1 MIMIDAAELVDNEFL
16 RQFELKT
23 EDHFAKIE
31 YSLQERKIF
40 LTKLI
45 IPEGIE
51 DENFTAGFLRLV
63 LEHIKEGETLSV
75 VPTSPEI
82 AKFIRR
88 NRQYKSLLPV
98 GLRI

>member
-1 MIMIDAAELVDNEFL
+1 MIDAAELVDNDFL
-16 RQFELKT
+16 RQFELKID
-23 EDHFAKIE
+23 DHFAKIE

-45 IPEGIE
+45 LPEALDNEDFVAEFLTTVFDNIE
-51 DENFTAGFLRLV
+51 ERN
-63 LEHIKEGETLSV
+63 LSV

-88 NRQYKSLLPV
+88 NRRYKKLLPV

>member
-1 MIMIDAAELVDNEFL
+1 MVDAAELIDNDFL
-16 RQFELKT
+16 RQFELKV
-23 EDHFAKIE
+23 DDNLAKIE

-45 IPEGIE
+45 IPENVAE
-51 DENFTAGFLRLV
+51 DNFQETFIKMVFENIQERN
-63 LEHIKEGETLSV
+63 ISV

-88 NRQYKSLLPV
+88 HRQYRSMLPV
-98 GLRI
+98 GVRI

>member
-1 MIMIDAAELVDNEFL
+1 MIDAAELVDNDFL

-23 EDHFAKIE
+23 DGHFAKIE

-45 IPEGIE
+45 IPEDIKE
-51 DENFTAGFLRLV
+51 DNFTEDFLKLV
-63 LEHIKEGETLSV
+63 FENVKERNLSV

>member
-1 MIMIDAAELVDNEFL
+1 MIDAAELIDNDFL
-16 RQFELKT
+16 RQYELKI
-23 EDHFAKIE
+23 EDELAKIE

-45 IPEGIE
+45 IPENLFSE
-51 DENFTAGFLRLV
+51 DFQNEFIILV
-63 LEHIKEGETLSV
+63 LKNIEERNLSV
-75 VPTSPEI
+75 VPTCSEI

-88 NRQYKSLLPV
+88 NRQYKSMLPV